1 MVNTFGITFGM
12 QMPLR
17 IAYQELLLGVSI
29 DGGIR
34 GTESNT
40 LIKEQYIKL
49 RINIAFKE
57 LWFAKRKIN

>member
-1 MVNTFGITFGM
+1 
-12 QMPLR
+12 MPLQ
-17 IAYQELLLGVSI
+17 IASQALLLGFSV

-34 GTESNT
+34 GTEANT
-40 LIKEQYIKL
+40 LIKEQYIKV